1 MENKPVVIV
10 PDELKKQVEE
20 GMKLVELAEFYG
32 LPKSQM
38 QKALKMQGLKIRKF
52 HNPKFVF
59 AHSEVQDEVVP
70 EQEENNVDNTE
81 DLYDL
86 EEVKELPI
94 SNTVTW

>member
-10 PDELKKQVEE
+10 PDVLKEQVEE
-20 GMKLVELAEFYG
+20 GMKLAELAEHYG

-59 AHSEVQDEVVP
+59 AHSEVQDEVVL
-70 EQEENNVDNTE
+70 EQEENNIENVE
-81 DLYDL
+81 DLDIV